1 MHLWVE
7 LMQVV
12 GRAATLTVLADGIYR
27 GVISGS
33 ATDSV
38 RWFSE

>member
-1 MHLWVE
+1 ME
-7 LMQVV
+7 MISKEESS
-12 GRAATLTVLADGIYR
+12 LTVLADGIYR